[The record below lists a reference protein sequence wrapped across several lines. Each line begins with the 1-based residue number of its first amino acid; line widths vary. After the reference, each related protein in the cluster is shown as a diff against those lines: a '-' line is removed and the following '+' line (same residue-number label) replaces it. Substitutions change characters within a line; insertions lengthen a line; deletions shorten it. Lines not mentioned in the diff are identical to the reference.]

1 MPKGLSSATTA
12 EMMTAMTTTTEML
25 TAGPT
30 VWELDA
36 SHTQVGFA
44 VKHLMISRVKGRFAE
59 ISGTVQIDPATEPRV
74 EITIAASS
82 IITGDERRDAH
93 LRSADFLSADN
104 FPELTFRGGRAEG
117 DIGSSFKLH
126 GDLTIRGVTRPVTL
140 QVTNEGRVIDP
151 WGNDRIGYS
160 ATTSINRK
168 DFGLEWNMALEAG
181 GVLVGDDVRVTI
193 ETELVRSRGAGNG
206 K

>member
-1 MPKGLSSATTA
+1 MNRSLSTATTA
-12 EMMTAMTTTTEML
+12 EMTTALQSTTEML
-25 TAGPT
+25 AAGPS
-30 VWELDA
+30 VWELEA

-44 VKHLMISRVKGRFAE
+44 VKHLMISNVKGRFAE
-59 ISGTVQIDPATEPRV
+59 ATGKVVLDPATEPKV
-74 EITIAASS
+74 DITIAANS
-82 IITGDERRDAH
+82 IITGDQKRDAH
-93 LRSADFLSADN
+93 LKSADFLSADE

-117 DIGSSFKLH
+117 DIGSSFALH

-160 ATTSINRK
+160 ATATINRK

-181 GVLVGDDVRVTI
+181 GVLVGDEVRITI
-193 ETELVRSRGAGNG
+193 ETELVRQ
-206 K
+206 

>member
-1 MPKGLSSATTA
+1 MSRGLSSATTA
-12 EMMTAMTTTTEML
+12 EMTTAMRTTTEML
-25 TAGPT
+25 AAGPT
-30 VWELDA
+30 VWDVEG

-44 VKHLMISRVKGRFAE
+44 VKHLMISNVKGRFAE
-59 ISGTVQIDPATEPRV
+59 VTGRIQLDPAKDPKV
-74 EITIAASS
+74 EITIPASS
-82 IITGDERRDAH
+82 IVTGDERRDAH
-93 LRSADFLSADN
+93 LKSADFLHADK

-117 DIGSSFKLH
+117 DIGSRFALH
-126 GDLTIRGVTRPVTL
+126 GDLTIRGVSKPVTL

-181 GVLVGDDVRVTI
+181 GVLVGDEVKITI
-193 ETELVRSRGAGNG
+193 ETELVRQN
-206 K
+206 

>member
-1 MPKGLSSATTA
+1 MSKGLSSATTA
-12 EMMTAMTTTTEML
+12 EMMTAMKTTTEML

-30 VWELDA
+30 AWDLDA

-44 VKHLMISRVKGRFAE
+44 VKHLMISNVKGRFAE
-59 ISGTVQIDPATEPRV
+59 VTGRVQLDPTREPILD
-74 EITIAASS
+74 ITIAASS

-93 LRSADFLSADN
+93 LKSADFLDADK

-117 DIGSSFKLH
+117 DIGSRFALH
-126 GDLTIRGVTRPVTL
+126 GDLTIRGINKPVTL

-181 GVLVGDDVRVTI
+181 GVLVGDEVRITI
-193 ETELVRSRGAGNG
+193 ETEVVRQN
-206 K
+206 